1 MGCKSAGTD
10 QILIWLEGTGH
21 WWVTSISVWLNQI
34 IDSGEGRMTFIMI
47 KDFKGRVI
55 LLLEEQKFVTI

>member
-21 WWVTSISVWLNQI
+21 WWVTSISVWLKQI
-34 IDSGEGRMTFIMI
+34 IDSEEERVTFVII
-47 KDFKGRVI
+47 KDFKGREI
-55 LLLEEQKFVTI
+55 LLLEEQKFVTV